1 MVEDKNSTHGLNSV
15 GAGMPHVS
23 LKLPRPT
30 RSPATVPSLGPYVHL
45 LIVTDATSLLKCL
58 TVAHFSHSLYAK
70 LKAMFSGTFEKYH
83 TETFQL
89 TVGRSV
95 CHNLEPCKKRLNRSR
110 WRLGVDSGGPK
121 EPCIRS
127 WSRSPCE
134 GAILTGNVICTANG

>member
-1 MVEDKNSTHGLNSV
+1 VVEDKNSTHGLNSV

-95 CHNLEPCKKRLNRSR
+95 CHNLEPCKNGSTDRD
-110 WRLGVDSGGPK
+110 GVWAWTLVGQRNHVLDHGPDPHAK
-121 EPCIRS
+121 
-127 WSRSPCE
+127 
-134 GAILTGNVICTANG
+134 GQF